1 MQTPEQSAN
10 AWMAPSGKRNNSTM
24 SRLLPL
30 FPLQLVVF
38 PGSAVPL
45 HIFEERYREMVGEA
59 EAAATEF
66 GIVLA
71 KDEGIVNVGCAVT
84 VEAVLHRYPDGRFD
98 VMTRGQR
105 RFTIASLD
113 REKAYLRG
121 EVEYFED
128 DEWTPVTPELR
139 ERAMKAFGQ
148 MKEAAGGQTPAD
160 TPDPEHPLLSFQL
173 AQAVDDLGFKA
184 ALQRIRSE
192 AERLRRFAD
201 FMESY
206 IPMRQYAAKMKRAAP
221 TNGSGHKPASL

>member
-1 MQTPEQSAN
+1 
-10 AWMAPSGKRNNSTM
+10 M

-59 EAAATEF
+59 EAAGTEF

-71 KDEGIVNVGCAVT
+71 KDEGIVSVGCTVS

-148 MKEAAGGQTPAD
+148 MKEAADGQTPGD
-160 TPDPEHPLLSFQL
+160 MPDPEHPLLSFQL
-173 AQAVDDLGFKA
+173 AQGVDDLGFKA

-201 FMESY
+201 FMENY